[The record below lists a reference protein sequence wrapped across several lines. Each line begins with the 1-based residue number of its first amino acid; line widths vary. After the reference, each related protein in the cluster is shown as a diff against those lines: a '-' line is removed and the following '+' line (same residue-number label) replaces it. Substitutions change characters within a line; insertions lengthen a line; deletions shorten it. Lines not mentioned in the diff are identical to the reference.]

1 MDTTT
6 KTINWSWIA
15 AILTAIFLAGVGVGH
30 WLKSI
35 SIYQDCRIMGSFRT
49 GEAAFK
55 CEQFS
60 KAVLLIPEKK

>member
-1 MDTTT
+1 MDTNT
-6 KTINWSWIA
+6 KSINWSWIA
-15 AILTAIFLAGVGVGH
+15 GILTAVFLVGVGVGYQ
-30 WLKSI
+30 LKNMTI
-35 SIYQDCRIMGSFRT
+35 FQDCRIMGSFRT